1 MWLPRSA
8 ALKSIHQ
15 LFHSQGL
22 ARLDDLPVLMTATVL
37 RDVVLHDDDF
47 EDFLDLQATQAWILL
62 DPEVKTVKTI
72 ISQGEESEAC
82 RYM

>member
-22 ARLDDLPVLMTATVL
+22 ARLDLPVLMTATVL

-47 EDFLDLQATQAWILL
+47 EDFLDLQATQSL
-62 DPEVKTVKTI
+62 DIVGSW
-72 ISQGEESEAC
+72 SQNSQNHNIPGGGIRSL
-82 RYM
+82 